1 MYACMLAS
9 LYACKHTCRQVGR
22 HHFFGLGQ
30 GFILGGREGHMLV
43 RLDLVVGRHTEGMG
57 LF

>member
-1 MYACMLAS
+1 MHACLQACILAS
-9 LYACKHTCRQVGR
+9 IHAGR
-22 HHFFGLGQ
+22 WAGITSLVLGKDV
-30 GFILGGREGHMLV
+30 FWGGRKGHMLV